1 MFMARSDFLMRD
13 LHLEKQDSKIPL
25 VFTGMVDDYYTV
37 IDANEVGY
45 GRGEFNIKI
54 GVSTAVEEDQRA
66 IDQVLTEIME
76 EYKLEAA
83 KLDLNYL
90 AISGIIPFRKKN
102 FEALVKGIVRHATSR
117 LKELGV
123 PTGDFLNGDM
133 NETIS
138 LYHVDS
144 AFLYLSDE
152 SYQQLQE
159 DVELNQTNA
168 PEKSIQ
174 AGLGGA
180 VLGALIGAVVWG
192 ILLFL
197 GIYGWYAGVLAV
209 YLAFRFY
216 RKNNGLLTRAGIIAV
231 VGVVI
236 TILLI
241 TNHVTYSFLLYQA
254 LKDFGFSFAMVLLNL
269 MGILREA
276 QLFTVYMIDLLIG
289 VGISA
294 LYGISYAYRL
304 YQTTK
309 NDGNIRKI

>member
-1 MFMARSDFLMRD
+1 MARSDFLMRD
-13 LHLEKQDSKIPL
+13 LPLEKQDSKIPL
-25 VFTGMVDDYYTV
+25 VFTGKVNDYYTV
-37 IDANEVGY
+37 VDVNEVGY

-54 GVSTAVEEDQRA
+54 GVSTAVEEDQHA
-66 IDQVLTEIME
+66 IDQVLTEILN
-76 EYKLEAA
+76 EYKPQTA

-102 FEALVKGIVRHATSR
+102 FESLVTGIVRLATSR

-123 PTGDFLNGDM
+123 PTGDFLNGDR

-144 AFLYLSDE
+144 AYLYLSDE
-152 SYQQLQE
+152 SYQQLE
-159 DVELNQTNA
+159 TDVELKRTNA

-174 AGLGGA
+174 AGIGGA
-180 VLGALIGAVVWG
+180 VLGAFIGAIVWG

-209 YLAFRFY
+209 FLAFRFY
-216 RKNNGLLTRAGIIAV
+216 EKNNGLLTRPGIIAV

-236 TILLI
+236 TTLLI
-241 TNHVTYSFLLYQA
+241 TNHIIYSILLYQA
-254 LKDFGFSFAMVLLNL
+254 LKDFGFTFPMVLLNL
-269 MGILREA
+269 MAILREA
-276 QLFTVYMIDLLIG
+276 NLLTVYMIDLLIG
-289 VGISA
+289 VGISG

-309 NDGNIRKI
+309 NDGKIRKI